1 MIYPFTRD
9 AFLSEMVRTHHTIDT
24 YRRGIDLFI
33 EFAPK
38 PLVQLDAGDKA
49 ILVKFTQWLLD
60 ERDLSPASVRLY
72 LSACRRWFEWMSVND
87 HLPAAFPLAKALW
100 ALDQATRK
108 GSTFRADHKPPEPPE
123 GIEQVIAYY
132 DRASMPPKLATNPDP
147 DRVARWALETLRNRA
162 LMHCLA
168 ESGGRISE
176 VLSLRAGDFP
186 AQAFE
191 GDDVWRVYVK
201 GKGGHG
207 YYLRFRES
215 LDYVKAYL
223 EKRDAG
229 DTELLFIA
237 HSKRYEGRAL
247 SRQAVWHVVDAA
259 RRALGLPAIHPHDF
273 RHYVA
278 TRLVNAGVALDVVQD
293 YLGHRSVETT
303 RAYYART
310 KEERVDAAVEMLAE

>member
-1 MIYPFTRD
+1 
-9 AFLSEMVRTHHTIDT
+9 
-24 YRRGIDLFI
+24 
-33 EFAPK
+33 
-38 PLVQLDAGDKA
+38 
-49 ILVKFTQWLLD
+49 
-60 ERDLSPASVRLY
+60 
-72 LSACRRWFEWMSVND
+72 MSVND
-87 HLPAAFPLAKALW
+87 HLPPAFPLAKARW
-100 ALDQATRK
+100 ALDDALA
-108 GSTFRADHKPPEPPE
+108 GSTFRTDHKPPEPPE
-123 GIEQVIAYY
+123 GIERVIMYY
-132 DRASMPPKLATNPDP
+132 DHAAMPPKLAANPDP
-147 DRVARWALETLRNRA
+147 DRVARWGLETYRNRA

-176 VLSLRAGDFP
+176 VLSLHIGDFP
-186 AQAFE
+186 VQAFE
-191 GDDVWRVYVK
+191 GDACKVWRVRVK

-215 LDYVKAYL
+215 LEYVKAYL
-223 EKRDAG
+223 EKRGAA

-237 HSKRYEGRAL
+237 HSKRYEGRPL
-247 SRQAVWHVVDAA
+247 SRQAAWHVVDAA

-310 KEERVDAAVEMLAE
+310 KEERVDAAVEALHE